1 MWVFIALVSSFILGV
16 YDIFKKHSLKENL
29 VISVLFIGSVSGALL
44 FVPLL
49 LLSRYYPGFQEYALL
64 YIPVESWRAHL
75 FFFSKSILV
84 GSSWIF
90 AYFAIK
96 HLPITITSTIRSS
109 GPLWTL
115 FGAIVLFGERLNFF
129 QWAGIIVAIFFF
141 YLFGVL
147 GKKEGIQFKGNK
159 WIWFSIASTL
169 LGSISSL
176 YDKFL
181 VHEFDKLAMQAWF
194 SIYMPVF
201 LLPFLL
207 AEKRFL
213 SIKNTTF
220 KWHWTIP
227 MIGFSLVLADFA
239 YFWALSQDGAMISI
253 VSALRRTSVVFT
265 FLMAGMFLKE
275 KNVSQKFLVVLGIL
289 ASVALIIYGTNK

>member
-16 YDIFKKHSLKENL
+16 YDIFKKVSLKENL
-29 VISVLFIGSVSGALL
+29 VISVLIIGSICGALL
-44 FVPLL
+44 FVPLI
-49 LLSRYYPGFQEYALL
+49 LLSRYCAGFHEYTLF
-64 YIPVESWRAHL
+64 YIPVQTWRAHM
-75 FFFSKSILV
+75 FFFSKSMLV
-84 GSSWIF
+84 GTSWIL

-96 HLPITITSTIRSS
+96 HLPITIVSTIRSS
-109 GPLWTL
+109 GPMWTL
-115 FGAIVLFGERLNFF
+115 LGAIIIFGERLNFF
-129 QWAGIIVAIFFF
+129 QWVGVIVAVFFF
-141 YLFGVL
+141 YLFGNL
-147 GKKEGIQFKGNK
+147 GKKEGIQFKKNK
-159 WIWFSIASTL
+159 WVLFSVAATL
-169 LGSISSL
+169 IGSVSSL

-207 AEKRFL
+207 AEKRYL
-213 SIKNTTF
+213 SIKKSTF
-220 KWHWTIP
+220 TWRWTIP
-227 MIGFSLVLADFA
+227 LIGISLVLADFA

-275 KNVSQKFLVVLGIL
+275 KNVKTKFMVVLGIL
-289 ASVALIIYGTNK
+289 LSVAIIIYGTNK

>member
-1 MWVFIALVSSFILGV
+1 MWVFIALVSSSILGI
-16 YDIFKKHSLKENL
+16 YDIFKKYSLKENM
-29 VISVLFIGSVSGALL
+29 VISVLFIGSVCGALL

-49 LLSRYYPGFQEYALL
+49 LLSRYYQGFQDYSLF
-64 YIPVESWRAHL
+64 YIPEASWRAHL
-75 FFFSKSILV
+75 FFFSKSMLV

-96 HLPITITSTIRSS
+96 HLPITIVSTIRSS

-115 FGAIVLFGERLNFF
+115 FGAIILFGERLNIY
-129 QWAGIIVAIFFF
+129 QWVGIIIAVFFF
-141 YLFGVL
+141 YLFGNL
-147 GKKEGIQFKGNK
+147 GKKEGIQFKKNK
-159 WIWFSIASTL
+159 WIIFSIAATL
-169 LGSISSL
+169 IGSISSL

-194 SIYMPVF
+194 SIYMPIF

-213 SIKNTTF
+213 SIKNNTF
-220 KWHWTIP
+220 KWRWTIP
-227 MIGFSLVLADFA
+227 MIGISLVLADFA

-265 FLMAGMFLKE
+265 FLLAGMFLKE
-275 KNVSQKFLVVLGIL
+275 KNVSQKLMVVLGIL
-289 ASVALIIYGTNK
+289 ISVALIIYGTSK

>member
-1 MWVFIALVSSFILGV
+1 MWVFIALISSFILGV
-16 YDIFKKHSLKENL
+16 YDIFKKYSLKENL
-29 VISVLFIGSVSGALL
+29 VISVLFIGSVCGALL
-44 FVPLL
+44 FVPLIL
-49 LLSRYYPGFQEYALL
+49 VSRYCPGFEEYTLF
-64 YIPVESWRAHL
+64 YVPVQPWRAHL
-75 FFFSKSILV
+75 FFFSKSMLV

-96 HLPITITSTIRSS
+96 HLPITIVSTIRSS

-115 FGAIVLFGERLNFF
+115 FGAILLFGERLNFY
-129 QWAGIIVAIFFF
+129 QWSGIIVAVFFF
-141 YLFGVL
+141 YLFGNL
-147 GKKEGIQFKGNK
+147 GKKEGLQFKKNK
-159 WIWFSIASTL
+159 WIWFAIAATL
-169 LGSISSL
+169 IGSVSSL

-181 VHEFDKLAMQAWF
+181 VREFDKLAMQAWF

-213 SIKNTTF
+213 SIKNTKF
-220 KWHWTIP
+220 IWRWTIP
-227 MIGFSLVLADFA
+227 LIGISLVIADFA

-275 KNVSQKFLVVLGIL
+275 QNVRKKFMVVLGIL

>member
-16 YDIFKKHSLKENL
+16 YDIFKKYSLKENM
-29 VISVLFIGSVSGALL
+29 VISVLFIGSVCGALL
-44 FVPLL
+44 FIPLL
-49 LLSRYYPGFQEYALL
+49 LLSRYYPGFNDDLL
-64 YIPVESWRAHL
+64 FYIPTATWRAHL
-75 FFFSKSILV
+75 FFFSKSMLV

-96 HLPITITSTIRSS
+96 HLPITIVSTIRSS

-115 FGAIVLFGERLNFF
+115 VGAIVFFGERLNIY
-129 QWAGIIVAIFFF
+129 QWIGIMIAVFFF
-141 YLFGVL
+141 YLFGNL
-147 GKKEGIQFKGNK
+147 GKKEGVRLNK
-159 WIWFSIASTL
+159 WVIFAVAATL
-169 LGSISSL
+169 IGSISSL
-176 YDKFL
+176 YDKYL

-201 LLPFLL
+201 LFPFLL
-207 AEKRFL
+207 AEKRYL
-213 SIKNTTF
+213 SLKGTTF
-220 KWHWTIP
+220 KWRWTIP
-227 MIGFSLVLADFA
+227 FIGFSLVMADFA

-289 ASVALIIYGTNK
+289 ASVALIIYGTSK

>member
-1 MWVFIALVSSFILGV
+1 MWVFIALVSSSILGI
-16 YDIFKKHSLKENL
+16 YDIFKKFSLKDNL
-29 VISVLFIGSVSGALL
+29 VISVLFIGSIFGALL

-49 LLSRYYPGFQEYALL
+49 ILSRFYNGFSEFPLF
-64 YIPVESWRAHL
+64 YIPVADLRAHL
-75 FFFSKSILV
+75 FFFSKSVLV

-96 HLPITITSTIRSS
+96 HLPITIVSTIRSS

-115 FGAIVLFGERLNFF
+115 LGAIVIFGERLNIY
-129 QWAGIIVAIFFF
+129 QWIGFIVAVLFF

-147 GKKEGIQFKGNK
+147 GKKEGIHIQKVK
-159 WIWFSIASTL
+159 WILFSMAATL
-169 LGSISSL
+169 IGSISSL

-181 VHEFDKLAMQAWF
+181 VHEFNKLAMQAWF

-213 SIKNTTF
+213 SIKNTSFT
-220 KWHWTIP
+220 WRWSIP
-227 MIGFSLVLADFA
+227 LIGISLVLADFA
-239 YFWALSQDGAMISI
+239 YFWALSQHGAMISI

-265 FLMAGMFLKE
+265 FLMAGMFLNE
-275 KNVSQKFLVVLGIL
+275 KNIGQKLLIVLGIL